1 MSTDSPP
8 PSQDVLRKTTE
19 ELAHFA
25 KWVAELIRSRNWFTL
40 LLLIDAALI
49 LFVNPHFLKSFF
61 KISLPDEY
69 TSLFPFLVGIIFV
82 AAVIVAVRTKP
93 PLSTTDKADFIER
106 EAIKGLRAFTK
117 DDAEIFSKL
126 QRERSLQDCLNSITN
141 SSFRFGILMGETG
154 CGKTSFLQAGLLPKL
169 LTESATHR
177 GVYVRFANDEPVA
190 TVRKAFTEQLK
201 LSKEELQDSDF
212 LTLLSQ
218 ATKGASK
225 PLILIFDQFEQFFV
239 HFKQKTD
246 REPFLNALKQWY
258 SAPSKVKIVFAIRS
272 DLYFRMDELQRA
284 LNYSP
289 GNNEVFP
296 LEKFSPEEA
305 AKVLEVIAETE
316 KLEFDKSF
324 VKELAEKQLANQD
337 GLISPVDL
345 QILCWMIEK
354 QKTSELRAFNRLAFL
369 KFGGIEGLLT
379 RFLQR
384 TLDTIIT
391 SAQRQAAVKVL
402 LALTDLERQLRAGML
417 SLAELQSK
425 LKGDISA
432 AEVQQAVTWLA
443 RGDVRL
449 ITPVE
454 NEGKTGYELAHE
466 KLIPALTRLA
476 GKELSDADK
485 ANQLLDR
492 RVNEWLGNNCSSR
505 YLFSLRELWLIER
518 QKPYLM
524 WGSNRSQKEK
534 LLTKSRRRYQGYTA
548 IFTVVLLVVVSVF
561 SWLQTPGGQ
570 IQQVRWELESLSKR
584 VSDRYVGGTAIAFV
598 KDDNL
603 KLALKIIDNQI
614 QEDSFA
620 KASALSEIAKIYIK
634 LEKEDKAI
642 ALLEKA
648 LNAANQIQDSNKKAS
663 VLSSIAEAYAKLN
676 SSEKA
681 IPLLEKALKAANQI
695 QDSNKKASVLTS
707 IAEAYAKLNSSDK
720 AISLLEKALKA
731 VNQIQYSHSK
741 ASVLTS
747 IAETSAK
754 LNSSEKAISLL
765 EKALKA
771 ANQIQDSSYKA
782 WVLTSIAEAY
792 AKLNSSDKA
801 ISLLEKV
808 LKAANQIQDSS
819 YKASVLTSIAETSA
833 KLNSSDKAIA
843 LLEKALKAAN
853 QIQDSSYKA
862 WVLTSIAEAYAKLNS
877 SEKAISLLEKALK
890 VANQIQDSN
899 KKASVLTSIAEAYA
913 KLNSSEKAI
922 PLLEKVLK
930 AANQIQD
937 SNKKAW
943 VLTSIAETSAKLNS
957 SEKAISLLEKALKAA
972 NQIQDSSSKAWVL
985 TSIAETSAKLNSSEK
1000 AISLLEK
1007 ALKAANQIQD
1017 SSSKASVLTSI
1028 AETSAKLKNWRL
1040 ARDAFTKCP
1049 TDDCKV
1055 ESRAKV
1061 LTIWAEKKNPALVEL
1076 DEEE

>member
-25 KWVAELIRSRNWFTL
+25 KWLDELIRSRNWFTL

-49 LFVNPHFLKSFF
+49 LFLNPHFLKSFF
-61 KISLPDEY
+61 KISLPNEY
-69 TSLFPFLVGIIFV
+69 TTLFPFLVGIIFV

-141 SSFRFGILMGETG
+141 NSFRFGILMGETG

-225 PLILIFDQFEQFFV
+225 PLILVFDQFEQFFV
-239 HFKQKTD
+239 YFKQKQD

-258 SAPSKVKIVFAIRS
+258 STSLPVKIVFAIRS

-284 LNYSP
+284 LDYSP

-354 QKTSELRAFNRLAFL
+354 QKSQELRAFNRVAFQ

-402 LALTDLERQLRAGML
+402 LALTDLERQLRAGTL

-432 AEVQQAVTWLA
+432 AEVQQAVTWLV

-505 YLFSLRELWLIER
+505 YLFSLPELWLIER

-548 IFTVVLLVVVSVF
+548 IFTVVLLVVVSVL
-561 SWLQTPGGQ
+561 SWLQSPGGQ

-584 VSDRYVGGTAIAFV
+584 VSDKYVEETAIAFV

-603 KLALKIIDNQI
+603 KLALKIIDDEI
-614 QEDSFA
+614 QDSDD
-620 KASALSEIAKIYIK
+620 KARALSEIAGIYIK

-642 ALLEKA
+642 ALLKKA
-648 LNAANQIQDSNKKAS
+648 IETANQIQESYNKAKA
-663 VLSSIAEAYAKLN
+663 LSSIAEAVAKLNSSERAISLLEKALKAANQIQESNYKASALTSIAEVYEKLNSSQKAIPLLEKALEVANQIQDLDSKASALTSIAEVYAKLNSSDKAVPLLEKALKAANQIQYSSSKASALTSIAGVYAKLESKKAISLLEKALKAANLIQDLSSKASTLTYIAQTYAKLN

-681 IPLLEKALKAANQI
+681 IPLLEKAIKADNQIQGSHFKTPALTSIAEVVAKLNSSQKAIPLLEKLLKGANQI
-695 QDSNKKASVLTS
+695 QYSDLKAIILTD
-707 IAEAYAKLNSSDK
+707 IAEAYAKLNSSQK
-720 AISLLEKALKA
+720 AILLLETAIETA
-731 VNQIQYSHSK
+731 NQIQDSDDK
-741 ASVLTS
+741 ASALTS

-754 LNSSEKAISLL
+754 L
-765 EKALKA
+765 
-771 ANQIQDSSYKA
+771 D
-782 WVLTSIAEAY
+782 
-792 AKLNSSDKA
+792 
-801 ISLLEKV
+801 
-808 LKAANQIQDSS
+808 
-819 YKASVLTSIAETSA
+819 
-833 KLNSSDKAIA
+833 
-843 LLEKALKAAN
+843 
-853 QIQDSSYKA
+853 
-862 WVLTSIAEAYAKLNS
+862 
-877 SEKAISLLEKALK
+877 
-890 VANQIQDSN
+890 
-899 KKASVLTSIAEAYA
+899 
-913 KLNSSEKAI
+913 
-922 PLLEKVLK
+922 
-930 AANQIQD
+930 
-937 SNKKAW
+937 
-943 VLTSIAETSAKLNS
+943 
-957 SEKAISLLEKALKAA
+957 
-972 NQIQDSSSKAWVL
+972 
-985 TSIAETSAKLNSSEK
+985 
-1000 AISLLEK
+1000 
-1007 ALKAANQIQD
+1007 
-1017 SSSKASVLTSI
+1017 
-1028 AETSAKLKNWRL
+1028 NWRL